1 MDDFER
7 KVIQEHFAQLKRELV
22 PGDLADLMYSKG
34 IIGREVLDEVEAIP
48 IQDKKN
54 RRLLM
59 ALEDSPNQQAFS
71 LFLKCIDDGDSVLW
85 PIATQLRGE
94 KKYKPLPVQ
103 RIINAPL
110 NEHFVMSLHAW
121 IVLVGTF

>member
-34 IIGREVLDEVEAIP
+34 IIGREVLDEVEAIS

-71 LFLKCIDDGDSVLW
+71 LFLKCIDDGDSVMW
-85 PIATQLRGE
+85 PIATRLRGE
-94 KKYKPLPVQ
+94 KMYKPLLVQ
-103 RIINAPL
+103 TIINA
-110 NEHFVMSLHAW
+110 HC
-121 IVLVGTF
+121 